1 MARQKNAEAPESQ
14 TERRQPSAKFRMGRI
29 SATVWENQGDKG
41 PWFSTTILRSYK
53 DGDDWK
59 TTSSF
64 GRDDLP
70 LVEKVAAQAHAWIFH
85 RQQRHE
91 GYAPQ
96 GGEPQGGDATQ
107 EGGSEI
113 PF

>member
-1 MARQKNAEAPESQ
+1 MASKKAGGPAPQ
-14 TERRQPSAKFRMGRI
+14 PQRPQPSAKFRMGRI
-29 SATVWENQGDKG
+29 TATVWENQSDKG

-107 EGGSEI
+107 EGASEI

>member
-1 MARQKNAEAPESQ
+1 MARQKNAEAHEPQ

-29 SATVWENQGDKG
+29 AATVWENQGEKG
-41 PWFSTTILRSYK
+41 SWYSTTILRSYK

-70 LVEKVAAQAHAWIFH
+70 LVEKVAAQAHAWIF
-85 RQQRHE
+85 RQQQ
-91 GYAPQ
+91 Q
-96 GGEPQGGDATQ
+96 GGEATQ
-107 EGGSEI
+107 EADTGEV

>member
-1 MARQKNAEAPESQ
+1 MARQKNAEAQEPQ
-14 TERRQPSAKFRMGRI
+14 KERRQPSAKFRMGRI
-29 SATVWENQGDKG
+29 CASVWTNQSDKG

-70 LVEKVAAQAHAWIFH
+70 LVEKVAAQAHAWIF
-85 RQQRHE
+85 RQQQ
-91 GYAPQ
+91 Q
-96 GGEPQGGDATQ
+96 GGEAAQ
-107 EGGSEI
+107 EADTGEV

>member
-1 MARQKNAEAPESQ
+1 MARQKNAEAQEPQ

-41 PWFSTTILRSYK
+41 PWYSTTILRSYK

-70 LVEKVAAQAHAWIFH
+70 LVEKVAAQAHAWIF
-85 RQQRHE
+85 RQLQK
-91 GYAPQ
+91 Q
-96 GGEPQGGDATQ
+96 GGEATQ
-107 EGGSEI
+107 EGDNTDI